1 MCCILSEYLDRYP
14 VYVLFHGCICVSIT
28 LLTMTLIINRQ
39 STSEVSKGG
48 QGQRSDS
55 LTPHVSFSTVFQ
67 SACGKRLWI
76 LKLTR
81 ETSLRTGL
89 SSLSQLLSKETKLS
103 KLTLLLCPHLMKI
116 TNSRRVANFIAMF
129 IASVPSIKGIQGKSR
144 TSTEAIFNIIHERF
158 IRFTRE
164 SENTTHSRRAQSV

>member
-1 MCCILSEYLDRYP
+1 MEGEGRTKEKFPTGARNGGFSRPRACVCCILSKYLNRYP

-103 KLTLLLCPHLMKI
+103 KLTLLLI
-116 TNSRRVANFIAMF
+116 S
-129 IASVPSIKGIQGKSR
+129 
-144 TSTEAIFNIIHERF
+144 
-158 IRFTRE
+158 
-164 SENTTHSRRAQSV
+164 

>member
-1 MCCILSEYLDRYP
+1 VYLCLNNPPHNDIDNQPSEYVR
-14 VYVLFHGCICVSIT
+14 
-28 LLTMTLIINRQ
+28 
-39 STSEVSKGG
+39 G

-103 KLTLLLCPHLMKI
+103 KLTLLLI
-116 TNSRRVANFIAMF
+116 S
-129 IASVPSIKGIQGKSR
+129 
-144 TSTEAIFNIIHERF
+144 
-158 IRFTRE
+158 
-164 SENTTHSRRAQSV
+164 

>member
-28 LLTMTLIINRQ
+28 PLTMTLIINRQ

-103 KLTLLLCPHLMKI
+103 KLTFGSSSPEDQLL
-116 TNSRRVANFIAMF
+116 TRGRVANFIAMF

-144 TSTEAIFNIIHERF
+144 TSTEAIQHY
-158 IRFTRE
+158 T
-164 SENTTHSRRAQSV
+164 